1 MIWCP
6 IQGAFTPHTQ
16 RFHDTYCHEFLL
28 TKHVTVSVWVLHV
41 LVFITPHAFVAVIVS
56 LSPVIVSLPDCV
68 HLFVT
73 RHLLVC
79 LIALNPCP
87 CVPVY
92 QSVFFFFWVLHIF
105 LDPVS
110 YFLWLMTN
118 HDTSC
123 LTQIC
128 FGLSSPFA
136 YYDFVSVIILLSFGS
151 IYTVRKRICF
161 YFRGI

>member
-92 QSVFFFFWVLHIF
+92 QSVFFFFFFEFSI
-105 LDPVS
+105 S
-110 YFLWLMTN
+110 YNGFALMTN
-118 HDTSC
+118 HDTSS